1 MAFLQAPEFLIGL
14 MKIVWINVI
23 FSGDK
28 AVVIALAAAA
38 HGSML
43 LQGLVALAA
52 KTQPRS
58 LRLSPPGRA
67 VWAEK
72 SVKAVRQTVIV
83 TKNINKIRNN
93 HQSAQFCA

>member
-1 MAFLQAPEFLIGL
+1 MEFLKAPEFWIGL
-14 MKIVWINVI
+14 MKIIWINVI
-23 FSGDK
+23 LLGDK

-43 LQGLVALAA
+43 LALAA
-52 KTQPRS
+52 KARPRS
-58 LRLSPPGRA
+58 RRLSPPGRVVGA
-67 VWAEK
+67 AK